1 MLWMLFLLN
10 KVKDMACQGW
20 NTSQKKIYK
29 KILMEA
35 FFGMS
40 DRNKLVLVTS
50 FLDKNY
56 EMYMKRFTITSNS
69 NQEKEK
75 ESLNC

>member
-1 MLWMLFLLN
+1 
-10 KVKDMACQGW
+10 
-20 NTSQKKIYK
+20 
-29 KILMEA
+29 MEA
-35 FFGMS
+35 FFGMF